1 VNSASLQLSWRT
13 TNAGTTTDHYEI
25 KLDNGVW
32 TNIGTQTQYTFN
44 GLTDGNHTFNIKPVS
59 AEGVSQTYS
68 IIVVIAAGTE
78 QAVPLMYV
86 GLAVVVIAVA
96 TTVVLLVLKFVR
108 NRPKF
113 Q

>member
-1 VNSASLQLSWRT
+1 VKSSSLQLSWKT
-13 TNAGTTTDHYEI
+13 TNAATTADHYEI

-59 AEGVSQTYS
+59 ADGVSQTYS
-68 IIVVIAAGTE
+68 INVIITTAAE
-78 QAVPLMYV
+78 QAFPLIYV
-86 GLAVVVIAVA
+86 GLAVAIIAIA
-96 TTVVLLVLKFVR
+96 TTAVFLALKFVR
-108 NRPKF
+108 KRPKL